1 MMTKPRERDRRRA
14 RRKNHA
20 ADDAMSIVI
29 QPALTDFAKGDRR
42 LWHKPVEGY
51 FPSRSQII
59 QPQIAVTHSIKL
71 V

>member
-1 MMTKPRERDRRRA
+1 
-14 RRKNHA
+14 
-20 ADDAMSIVI
+20 MSIVI

-42 LWHKPVEGY
+42 KPVEGY